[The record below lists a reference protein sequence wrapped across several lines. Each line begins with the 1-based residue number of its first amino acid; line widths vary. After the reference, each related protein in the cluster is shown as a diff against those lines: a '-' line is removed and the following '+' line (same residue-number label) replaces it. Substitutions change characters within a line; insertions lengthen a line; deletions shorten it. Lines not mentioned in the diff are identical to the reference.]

1 MQAYLLYACSFHG
14 AGALRSYYSYRTR
27 FEQVL
32 YAIRTNIIQNISDIS

>member
-14 AGALRSYYSYRTR
+14 AGALRTSYRTR